1 MAGCGGL
8 DRVAVEGNTLIKSI
22 RRVKHSE
29 NLLFLYKSIYFY
41 NGLCL
46 NSVK

>member
-22 RRVKHSE
+22 RRVSILKIYCFYINQSI
-29 NLLFLYKSIYFY
+29 FLMDCVLIA
-41 NGLCL
+41 
-46 NSVK
+46 